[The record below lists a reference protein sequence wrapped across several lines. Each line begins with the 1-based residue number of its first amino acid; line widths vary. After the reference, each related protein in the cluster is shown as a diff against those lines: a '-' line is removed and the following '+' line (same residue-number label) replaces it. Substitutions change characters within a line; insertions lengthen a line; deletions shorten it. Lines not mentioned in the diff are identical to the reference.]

1 VSFTQARTD
10 TISCLTCWSHATAKL
25 DMGDLKD
32 DYQIMQQ
39 KMGTDYGDTI
49 SRLETLFKAAVP
61 KDDYRDHLAE
71 ACSMTRM
78 RYLAEHEQLDLQG
91 FAGIIGWVSFTGTQT
106 LTRSHDLQPKRWT
119 AAKEL
124 LDAYELDTKCATI
137 RDLQRTISP
146 ETKITE
152 NPQEAE
158 SEPSGLRASCRL
170 FKKRLFRSGKG
181 SPAASGHCK

>member
-1 VSFTQARTD
+1 
-10 TISCLTCWSHATAKL
+10 
-25 DMGDLKD
+25 MGDLKD

-39 KMGTDYGDTI
+39 KMGTDHGDTI

-61 KDDYRDHLAE
+61 KDDYQDHLAE

-78 RYLAEHEQLDLQG
+78 RYLAKHEQLDLQG
-91 FAGIIGWVSFTGTQT
+91 FAGIIRWVSFTGTQT

-119 AAKEL
+119 AAKAF
-124 LDAYELDTKCATI
+124 LDGYELDTKCATR

-146 ETKITE
+146 ETKLSE
-152 NPQEAE
+152 GPKEVE

-170 FKKRLFRSGKG
+170 SKKRLFCSRKDSA
-181 SPAASGHCK
+181 AASGHCK